1 VSAHV
6 ASWDTI
12 AHELRDA
19 VGEATWLTW
28 FRTLAPQEISE
39 DRVVLT
45 TPSPLAKE
53 RLETKFRVLLEDVLA
68 RTVRP
73 GVSVSV
79 HVRAEAPDEHHA
91 PSQHQQHPQT
101 LFDPPVVPR
110 RAQIGHSSSFDPRYT
125 FEAFVI
131 GASNR
136 FAHAAALSV
145 AETPARS
152 YNPLFIHGDAGLGKT
167 HLLHAIGNYAREN
180 YPNLQTT
187 YVSTETFL
195 NEFVD
200 AIKRN
205 QTSEFKMRYRACDI
219 LLVDDIQFLEGKEA
233 IQEEF
238 FHTFN
243 TLYGAHKQIVLTSD
257 RPPRALATLEE
268 RLRSRFAMGLITDV
282 QPPDLETRSAILRR
296 KAEDAGVAVPAEVIE
311 FIATS
316 ITDNIRELEGALTR
330 LGAFSTL
337 SQTGIT
343 LPMAEQVLSDLISQ
357 HANRHQRTPAE
368 VIAAT
373 AALFN
378 LTPEDLTG
386 SSRKRPVA
394 TARQIAMYVVRELTE
409 LSYPEIGRAF
419 GGKDHTTVM
428 HAVSRVQELM
438 QESVEIYEQVDQL
451 FKSLRGPR
459 P

>member
-1 VSAHV
+1 MSAPE
-6 ASWDTI
+6 ASWEAI
-12 AHELRDA
+12 AQAFRTA

-28 FRTLAPQEISE
+28 FRTLAPQELSDQQI
-39 DRVVLT
+39 VLT

-53 RLETKFRVLLEDVLA
+53 RLETKYRDVLEDVLTPIMGA
-68 RTVRP
+68 RVPVAVR
-73 GVSVSV
+73 
-79 HVRAEAPDEHHA
+79 VRADVPDETPTTAH
-91 PSQHQQHPQT
+91 S
-101 LFDPPVVPR
+101 LFDSSPTSSPTPSR
-110 RAQIGHSSSFDPRYT
+110 RNGRGSSSTFDPRYT

-131 GASNR
+131 GSSNR

-180 YPNLQTT
+180 YPNLLTT

-205 QTSEFKMRYRACDI
+205 QTSEFKARYRACDI

-243 TLYGAHKQIVLTSD
+243 TLYGAQKQIVLTSD
-257 RPPRALATLEE
+257 RPPRALATLED

-282 QPPDLETRSAILRR
+282 QPPDLETRAAILRR
-296 KAEDAGVAVPAEVIE
+296 KAEDAGVTVPATVIE
-311 FIATS
+311 FIAAS

-330 LGAFSTL
+330 LAAFSTL

-343 LPMAEQVLSDLISQ
+343 LTMAEQVLSDLISQ
-357 HANRHQRTPAE
+357 HATQRQRTPAE

-378 LTPEDLTG
+378 LTPEDITG
-386 SSRKRPVA
+386 ASRKRPVA
-394 TARQIAMYVVRELTE
+394 VARQIAMYVVRELTE

>member
-1 VSAHV
+1 MSAPE
-6 ASWDTI
+6 ASWEAI
-12 AHELRDA
+12 ATAFREA

-28 FRTLAPQEISE
+28 FRTLQPQELSDHQI
-39 DRVVLT
+39 VLT

-53 RLETKFRVLLEDVLA
+53 RLETKYRDVLEDVLTPIMGA
-68 RTVRP
+68 RVPVAVR
-73 GVSVSV
+73 
-79 HVRAEAPDEHHA
+79 VRADLPDETPA
-91 PSQHQQHPQT
+91 PPGP
-101 LFDPPVVPR
+101 LFEPSPTPAR
-110 RAQIGHSSSFDPRYT
+110 RATRASSSTFDPRYT

-131 GASNR
+131 GSSNR

-180 YPNLQTT
+180 YPNLLTT

-205 QTSEFKMRYRACDI
+205 QTSEFKTRYRAYDI

-243 TLYGAHKQIVLTSD
+243 TLYGAQKQIVLTSD

-282 QPPDLETRSAILRR
+282 QPPDLETRAAILRR
-296 KAEDAGVAVPAEVIE
+296 KAEDAGVRVPATVIE
-311 FIATS
+311 FIAAS

-330 LGAFSTL
+330 LAAFSTL

-343 LPMAEQVLSDLISQ
+343 LSMAEQVLSDLISQ
-357 HANRHQRTPAE
+357 HATQRQRTPAE

-378 LTPEDLTG
+378 LTPEDITG
-386 SSRKRPVA
+386 ASRKRPVA
-394 TARQIAMYVVRELTE
+394 IARQIAMYVVRELTE

-428 HAVSRVQELM
+428 HAVGRVQELM

-459 P
+459 S

>member
-1 VSAHV
+1 VSTRV

-12 AHELRDA
+12 AQELRAA

-39 DRVVLT
+39 QRVVLT

-53 RLETKFRVLLEDVLA
+53 RLETKYRELLRDVVA
-68 RTVRP
+68 KHVGSGVEVAVR
-73 GVSVSV
+73 
-79 HVRAEAPDEHHA
+79 VRAETPGDPQRADLFSVPAPA
-91 PSQHQQHPQT
+91 PSAR
-101 LFDPPVVPR
+101 PVT
-110 RAQIGHSSSFDPRYT
+110 SSSTFDPRYT

-167 HLLHAIGNYAREN
+167 HLLHAIGNYVREN
-180 YPNLQTT
+180 YPNLVTT

-205 QTSEFKMRYRACDI
+205 QTSEFKARYRACDV

-243 TLYGAHKQIVLTSD
+243 TLYGAHKQIVITSD
-257 RPPRALATLEE
+257 RPPRALSTLED

-296 KAEDAGVAVPAEVIE
+296 KAEDAGVEVPSEVIE

-330 LGAFSTL
+330 LAAFSTL
-337 SQTGIT
+337 SREGIS
-343 LPMAEQVLSDLISQ
+343 LAMAEQVLSDLISQ
-357 HANRHQRTPAE
+357 HATRSQRTPPE
-368 VIAAT
+368 IIAAT

-394 TARQIAMYVVRELTE
+394 VARQIAMYVVRELTE

-419 GGKDHTTVM
+419 GGKDHTTVL
-428 HAVSRVQELM
+428 HAVQRVQELM
-438 QESVEIYEQVDQL
+438 QESVDIYQQVDQL